1 VLERAL
7 LRLNRLKPI
16 LSKKETSLKRN
27 LNYFESLRDR
37 DDGVDLSRPVA
48 PDCPYDREV
57 GLAYFSQDK
66 GMFPRALGPPK
77 KPSVVCLTR
86 DSAVGV
92 ALKGSID
99 ECLPLP
105 GVPERHAATWAARPS
120 KMVQRLRSKPEHSS
134 YSNDRFWPMY
144 AERTWI
150 QYLHETWRFEDALA
164 QLIRFCKHNGGP
176 KTSVCRKLLKKIL
189 FTVDLEWGYKAPSR
203 VKAGVGTLKG
213 FYSPV
218 VRLLSH

>member
-1 VLERAL
+1 MLERAL
-7 LRLNRLKPI
+7 LRINRLKPI
-16 LSKKETSLKRN
+16 LSKKEESLKRN
-27 LNYFESLRDR
+27 LNYFEALSARDEG
-37 DDGVDLSRPVA
+37 DDLSHPS
-48 PDCPYDREV
+48 PFLSPYDREV
-57 GLAYFSQDK
+57 GLAYFGQDR
-66 GMFPRALGPPK
+66 GMFPRALGPPE
-77 KPSVVCLTR
+77 KPSVVCKTR
-86 DSAVGV
+86 DSAAKL
-92 ALKGSID
+92 ALKGKLD

-120 KMVQRLRSKPEHSS
+120 KMLGRLRSKPEHSS

-150 QYLHETWRFEDALA
+150 QYLHDTWRFEDALA
-164 QLIRFCKHNGGP
+164 QLIRFCKHNGGL

-189 FTVDLEWGYKAPSR
+189 FTVDLEWGYKAPPR